1 VKDYEPVLSFGED
14 AARRHDDVKRGDEV
28 EAVEFLEH
36 MAQGGPALELA
47 IGTGRIA
54 LPLAWCRWYRR
65 LNCDGFPTTRQAG
78 RRWHIGH
85 TYEQAAEWSIARPLI
100 D

>member
-1 VKDYEPVLSFGED
+1 MSFVED

-54 LPLAWCRWYRR
+54 LPLASQGIGVDGIDVSTAMVSRLRAKPGGAGISVTHTSRR
-65 LNCDGFPTTRQAG
+65 QSGVSPGL
-78 RRWHIGH
+78 
-85 TYEQAAEWSIARPLI
+85 
-100 D
+100 